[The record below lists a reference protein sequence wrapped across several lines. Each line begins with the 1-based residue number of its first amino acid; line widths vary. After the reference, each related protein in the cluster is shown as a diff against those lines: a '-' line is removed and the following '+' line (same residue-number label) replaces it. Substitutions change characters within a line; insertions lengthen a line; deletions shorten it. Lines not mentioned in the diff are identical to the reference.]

1 MYVVHQNTFFH
12 FIQQLNCDDFFR
24 HVPTIDY
31 NAETPF
37 MPAHPYVTMKTGNQK
52 DLPFII
58 GITKDD
64 GGYRLSKMWENLKE
78 EGEDWKSY
86 GPNRLLD
93 IPFDKVS
100 EYDKLLAQVIR
111 HFYLGPNPMEA
122 KRDNSRALMNM
133 FTDAVYRS
141 PTNKI
146 LELLD
151 NDRTNLLFSY
161 EIAHKPAKSHLE
173 DFEAL
178 ARDDENDNA
187 FAVVHG
193 DDLLYIF
200 DNIREDLKDA
210 ISSPEDRKTRKALVN
225 MWTNFAKYEDP
236 TPYRNPNFPPWEPYN
251 KVDRAY
257 LHVGPKPMVKRKSHN
272 EAMYFWERHYW
283 QDIDSTFTENYGRNS
298 IESRAAAAS
307 KLLRQPI
314 PVPAGVAQAREAY
327 PMQTA
332 QRPVSYSPAG
342 GQQFNFMPV
351 YQPPYQFY
359 KQMNNQQMSNAHGQ
373 Q

>member
-1 MYVVHQNTFFH
+1 MFF
-12 FIQQLNCDDFFR
+12 QLFQVAN
-24 HVPTIDY
+24 V
-31 NAETPF
+31 
-37 MPAHPYVTMKTGNQK
+37 
-52 DLPFII
+52 
-58 GITKDD
+58 
-64 GGYRLSKMWENLKE
+64 SKCKMLV
-78 EGEDWKSY
+78 
-86 GPNRLLD
+86 LD
-93 IPFDKVS
+93 
-100 EYDKLLAQVIR
+100 EADKLLSQVIR

-151 NDRTNLLFSY
+151 NDRDNHLFSY
-161 EIAHKPAKSHLE
+161 EIAHKPKKSHLE

-178 ARDDENDNA
+178 ARDDESDKA

-200 DNIREDLKDA
+200 DNIRDDLKDA
-210 ISSPEDRKTRKALVN
+210 ISTPEDKKTRRALVN

-307 KLLRQPI
+307 KLLRQP
-314 PVPAGVAQAREAY
+314 VAMPAGVVVPQARNEAY
-327 PMQTA
+327 PPMSG
-332 QRPVSYSPAG
+332 QRPISYSPAG
-342 GQQFNFMPV
+342 QQAFNYNFMPV
-351 YQPPYQFY
+351 YQPHQFY
-359 KQMNNQQMSNAHGQ
+359 KQMNTAQMSNSHGQ
-373 Q
+373 QK